1 LSLYE
6 QYLAHVRRWSSDYH
20 FSFADIENMP
30 LEILL
35 DLELVD
41 SKIEAAFEDKRSAGK
56 SKREKRHVFIDEIL

>member
-1 LSLYE
+1 M
-6 QYLAHVRRWSSDYH
+6 RRWASDYH
-20 FSFADIENMP
+20 FSFAEIEDMP

-56 SKREKRHVFIDEIL
+56 SKKSKRQVFIDEIL